1 MTAARGPGPVVRGAT
16 AATVALAAS
25 ALLAAAALA
34 APAAPARSS
43 AAAHNGA
50 DTLVFV
56 QKGVL
61 KAYDPADGHIETIA
75 RSAGGDAAVSPDGKL
90 VAYIAGDRSLHVVG
104 VDGKGDRR
112 VAKGPLGSPLW
123 RSPSELGATRPATG
137 SGTPVDAVKLAVSS
151 GKETGVAR
159 GVQSQV
165 FPFGADLVARLAPGC
180 TTNDLFLGMKALA
193 KTPLISEL
201 PLDTAADL
209 GILAVA
215 RTQASSFQCAPA
227 SVPVPTALR
236 VYDAGGTHRLIVS
249 LGRIPANQPV
259 DGAFSPEGTDIA
271 YVTAA
276 GNLAVRSFLTR
287 KDRILARGG
296 VSALDW

>member
-1 MTAARGPGPVVRGAT
+1 MTAARGL
-16 AATVALAAS
+16 ALAARS
-25 ALLAAAALA
+25 AAVVAAALASAVLLSAQAALA
-34 APAAPARSS
+34 APART
-43 AAAHNGA
+43 AHGGA

-56 QKGVL
+56 QHGTL
-61 KAYDPADGHIETIA
+61 KAYDPADGHVETLA
-75 RSAGGDAAVSPDGKL
+75 GSAGGDAAVSPDGKL

-104 VDGKGDRR
+104 ADGKGDRR

-123 RSPSELGATRPATG
+123 RSLAELGATRPAKGT
-137 SGTPVDAVKLAVSS
+137 GTPVDAVRLPASGGKVS
-151 GKETGVAR
+151 TVAS

-180 TTNDLFLGMKALA
+180 ATNDLFLGTKALV
-193 KTPLISEL
+193 KTPLDSEL

-209 GILAVA
+209 GILAVV

-236 VYDAGGTHRLIVS
+236 VYDAGGSHRVVVS
-249 LGRIPANQPV
+249 LGQLPANRPV
-259 DGAFSPEGTDIA
+259 DAAFSPEGTDLA
-271 YVTAA
+271 YITAA
-276 GNLAVRSFLTR
+276 GDLAVRSFLTR